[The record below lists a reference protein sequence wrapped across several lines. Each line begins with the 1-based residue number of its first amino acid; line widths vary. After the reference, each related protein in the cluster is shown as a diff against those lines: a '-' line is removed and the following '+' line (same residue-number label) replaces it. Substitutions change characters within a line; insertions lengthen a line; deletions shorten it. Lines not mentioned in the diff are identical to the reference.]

1 LKLDCIKWK
10 LLACG
15 TALVLC
21 GAGVA
26 YADGPM
32 SLTLESARELALRN
46 SPALQAAGFS
56 ARAAGRI
63 VAENRAAYFP
73 QLTADATSVAVD
85 KADSIVD
92 RNGVEQQLN
101 SYITAGQLNT
111 ATLFNRTAAGVQL
124 KQLVTDFG
132 KTGSLVSGAKASYRA
147 AQENL
152 DTVRAKVVLDVT
164 EAFFR
169 TLQAQITVRI
179 AQKTLEDRQ
188 LEAERIAVLA
198 KNKLRSELD
207 VSFANVALAQTQLLL
222 VQAKNSFEAST
233 AELAFTL
240 GMNDPNAPHFDLQEA
255 SQIVDPPPADL
266 SALIRQAGNSRPELA
281 RQRAV
286 VEAEHSNVNAQR
298 ANNYPTLT
306 VLGAAGN
313 TFSGDSRLPEQYAA
327 VGLNVSVPLFAGG
340 LYSARTQEAQ
350 YRERS
355 AQQQLQDLE
364 GGVDRDVRVAWLN
377 AQAGFEALSASEKLR
392 SYAAKSLDLAQSRY
406 RLGINSIIELNTAQL
421 NAIDAEIQS
430 VKARYEYQIDL
441 ARLAFQA
448 GTL

>member
-15 TALVLC
+15 TALVLG
-21 GAGVA
+21 GASVA
-26 YADGPM
+26 YADGAM
-32 SLTLESARELALRN
+32 SLTLESARELALRS

-233 AELAFTL
+233 AQLAFTL
-240 GMNDPNAPHFDLQEA
+240 GMNDPNASHFDLQEA

-266 SALIRQAGNSRPELA
+266 SALIRQAGESRPELA

-340 LYSARTQEAQ
+340 LYTARTQEAQ

-406 RLGINSIIELNTAQL
+406 RLGINSIIELSTAQL

-441 ARLAFQA
+441 ARLAFQS

>member
-1 LKLDCIKWK
+1 
-10 LLACG
+10 
-15 TALVLC
+15 
-21 GAGVA
+21 
-26 YADGPM
+26 M
-32 SLTLESARELALRN
+32 
-46 SPALQAAGFS
+46 
-56 ARAAGRI
+56 
-63 VAENRAAYFP
+63 AENRAAYFP
-73 QLTADATSVAVD
+73 QLTADATTVAVD

-101 SYITAGQLNT
+101 SYITAGELNT
-111 ATLFNRTAAGVQL
+111 STLFNRTAAGVQL

-132 KTGSLVSGAKASYRA
+132 KTRSLVSGAKASYHA

-169 TLQAQITVRI
+169 TLQTQITVRI
-179 AQKTLEDRQ
+179 AQKTLEDRE

-207 VSFANVALAQTQLLL
+207 VSFANVALAQTQLLS

-240 GMNDPNAPHFDLQEA
+240 GMNDVNSSHFDLQEA
-255 SQIVDPPPADL
+255 SQTVDPPPADL

-340 LYSARTQEAQ
+340 LYTARTQEAQ

-364 GGVDRDVRVAWLN
+364 GGVNRDVRVAWLN

-392 SYAAKSLDLAQSRY
+392 SYATKSLELAQSRY